1 METQNMNRTIFFLAG
16 VSLLCFGSSCAQQK
30 QDALR
35 DELMA
40 IHDDVMPKMGELST
54 LAGQLKQVIAT
65 DSTLTETER
74 TEIESAISRMA
85 LAEEGMMD
93 WMATFRQPEALRGK
107 MEDEAILHYLETEK
121 QNIQEVSVQIRS
133 GIESGKKLI
142 SIHQ

>member
-1 METQNMNRTIFFLAG
+1 MKRTIFFLAG
-16 VSLLCFGSSCAQQK
+16 VFLLFVASSCAQKK
-30 QDALR
+30 QEALR

-40 IHDDVMPKMGELST
+40 IHDDVMPKMGELTT

-107 MEDEAILHYLETEK
+107 MEDEAILQYLEAEK
-121 QNIQEVSVQIRS
+121 QNIQEVSLQIRS

>member
-1 METQNMNRTIFFLAG
+1 MNRIIFFLAG
-16 VSLLCFGSSCAQQK
+16 VFLLCFTPSCAQKK

-65 DSTLTETER
+65 DSTLTESER
-74 TEIESAISRMA
+74 TEIESAITRMA

-93 WMATFRQPEALRGK
+93 WMATFRQPEALRDK
-107 MEDEAILHYLETEK
+107 MEHEAILQYLEAEK
-121 QNIQEVSVQIRS
+121 QKINEVAVQIRS
-133 GIESGKKLI
+133 GIDSGKKLI
-142 SIHQ
+142 STHQ

>member
-1 METQNMNRTIFFLAG
+1 MKRTIFFLAG
-16 VSLLCFGSSCAQQK
+16 VFLLFVASSCAQKK
-30 QDALR
+30 QEALR

-40 IHDDVMPKMGELST
+40 IHDDVMPKMGELTT

-74 TEIESAISRMA
+74 TEIESAITRMA

-107 MEDEAILHYLETEK
+107 MEDEAILQYLKAEK
-121 QNIQEVSVQIRS
+121 QNIQEVSVQIHS

>member
-1 METQNMNRTIFFLAG
+1 MNRIIFFLAG
-16 VSLLCFGSSCAQQK
+16 IFLLYLSSSCTQKK

-54 LAGQLKQVIAT
+54 LAGQLKQIIAT

-74 TEIESAISRMA
+74 TKIESAIMRMA

-93 WMATFRQPEALRGK
+93 WMATFRQPEMLRGK
-107 MEDEAILHYLETEK
+107 MENEAILQYLEAEK
-121 QNIQEVSVQIRS
+121 QKINDVSVQIRS
-133 GIESGKKLI
+133 GIEDGKQLI
-142 SIHQ
+142 SAHQ